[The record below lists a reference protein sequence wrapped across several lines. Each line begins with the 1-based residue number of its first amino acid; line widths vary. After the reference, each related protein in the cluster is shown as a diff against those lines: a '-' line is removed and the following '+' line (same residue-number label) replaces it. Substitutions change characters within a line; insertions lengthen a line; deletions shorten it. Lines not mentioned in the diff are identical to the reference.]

1 MFVLWCNTVALF
13 RVKTK
18 KVTASDISWRMN
30 LFKTLAGCKDH
41 KEAEIYM
48 LKIVQSIPDPS
59 PDRQNPPCT
68 FYQQIAFP
76 TSLFQASNRQ
86 LRKECL

>member
-41 KEAEIYM
+41 KEA
-48 LKIVQSIPDPS
+48 
-59 PDRQNPPCT
+59 
-68 FYQQIAFP
+68 QI
-76 TSLFQASNRQ
+76 
-86 LRKECL
+86 